1 MTGNRHWALSRRRF
15 LQTTGD
21 LAAAAGTSG
30 LLPGCVTTT
39 AALDPATIG
48 DTPLKERTDKFIVG
62 THIDREY
69 MFHRTYRDTLVRDFE
84 LIIEA
89 APVLWGVVEWTRSRR
104 DYSKADRIRDFA
116 DEHGLLLRGQ
126 SLIWHQYVPPWLET
140 ALGHKNPGAEWIM
153 SEHIRKLAGRYA
165 GRMQSW
171 NVVNEAIEPAD
182 GRGDGLRDTPLLR
195 TIGPD
200 YIDKAF
206 RAAAEADPKAR
217 LDYNE
222 YGLHWAWQSGA
233 DRRRHTLKLLERLR
247 ARDVPIHGLGLQGH
261 LSPDRDRSFNPR
273 ALRSFLGE
281 VTDLGLDIL
290 VTELDARDSKL
301 TGSIETRD
309 DIVADAYRRY
319 LDVVLDFDAVTQVS
333 VWGFSDRV
341 SWLTEHDPRADGGLV
356 RGTPYDKDYRK
367 KPAWYALAQAL
378 GQS

>member
-1 MTGNRHWALSRRRF
+1 MTENRQGPVSRRRF
-15 LQTTGD
+15 LG
-21 LAAAAGTSG
+21 AAGSFAVAGG
-30 LLPGCVTTT
+30 LLPGCVTTS

-48 DTPLKERTDKFIVG
+48 DTPLKERTDKLIVG
-62 THIDREY
+62 THIDREHMY
-69 MFHRTYRDTLVRDFE
+69 HRSYRDTLVRDFE

-182 GRGDGLRDTPLLR
+182 GRGDGLRNTPLLR

-206 RAAAEADPKAR
+206 RAAAEADPGAR
-217 LDYNE
+217 LDYRAPRKMPLRDQ
-222 YGLHWAWQSGA
+222 GGIAAVLRPHDFRPS
-233 DRRRHTLKLLERLR
+233 LFVERL
-247 ARDVPIHGLGLQGH
+247 I
-261 LSPDRDRSFNPR
+261 
-273 ALRSFLGE
+273 
-281 VTDLGLDIL
+281 
-290 VTELDARDSKL
+290 
-301 TGSIETRD
+301 
-309 DIVADAYRRY
+309 
-319 LDVVLDFDAVTQVS
+319 
-333 VWGFSDRV
+333 
-341 SWLTEHDPRADGGLV
+341 
-356 RGTPYDKDYRK
+356 
-367 KPAWYALAQAL
+367 
-378 GQS
+378 

>member
-1 MTGNRHWALSRRRF
+1 MMGNRQAAVSRRRF
-15 LQTTGD
+15 LGT
-21 LAAAAGTSG
+21 AGSFAVAG
-30 LLPGCVTTT
+30 PDSLLPGCVTTT
-39 AALDPATIG
+39 ALDPATIG
-48 DTPLKERTDKFIVG
+48 DTPLKDRSDKFIVG
-62 THIDREY
+62 THIDREF
-69 MFHRTYRDTLVRDFE
+69 MFHRPYRDTLVRDFE
-84 LIIEA
+84 LVIEA

-126 SLIWHQYVPPWLET
+126 SLIWHQFVPPWLET

-171 NVVNEAIEPAD
+171 NVVNEAIESAD
-182 GRGDGLRDTPLLR
+182 GRADGLRNTPLLS

-206 RAAAEADPKAR
+206 RAAAEADPGAR

-247 ARDVPIHGLGLQGH
+247 AREVPIHGLGLQGH
-261 LSPDRDRSFNPR
+261 LSPDRDGSFNPR
-273 ALRSFLGE
+273 ALKSFLTE
-281 VTDLGLDIL
+281 VSGLGLDIL
-290 VTELDARDSKL
+290 ITELDARDSRL

-309 DIVADAYRRY
+309 GIVADAYRRY
-319 LDVVLDFDAVTQVS
+319 LDVVLDFDAVKLVS
-333 VWGFSDRV
+333 VWGFSDGV

-356 RGTPYDKDYRK
+356 RGTPYDEDYRK
-367 KPAWYALAQAL
+367 KLAWYALAQAL
-378 GQS
+378 DQA